1 VNEIANAPPPP
12 ITRRPSAAR
21 TVRLAAWVALV
32 IVLLPGQFC
41 WLWALRGSNLLNH
54 ESTLI
59 YGQLILGA
67 AAVALLALLKTTPAD
82 ALRLSPRASAA
93 IVIVG
98 SILLQAFAVRL
109 LTPVLSDDIFRYR
122 MDGRMWRAGVS
133 PYATSPEQFLT
144 DHASDSADALIPYR
158 DWRTIYPPVS
168 QAVFATARFLD
179 DAFFRSGHGAGYPG
193 AADPRS
199 WRIRATDPA
208 VLRHTLVFRA
218 AFAAFAIGAIVLL
231 VRMLTRAGDSAWWA
245 AILGWN
251 PLLTLETG
259 GMGHQDSLGLFLLL
273 LMIFAARARHFRA
286 AAVALA
292 LACGVK
298 PVAALLLPF
307 LWRQTHE
314 EHSFRAGRRMLLVFA
329 IALAVV
335 FLPLAAQHGWTGWRQ
350 SLAHFGHSWEANGY
364 LYESFKSLFG
374 EGDQGRQMERA
385 KDAARLIAFL
395 AVLAMGLFLWQSRAR
410 LPEAGYWLFMVLL
423 LCAPVA
429 YPWYLIWVIAF
440 IPLLRGPQG
449 YAGLVWAATAA
460 MSYTLWRNADWI
472 WSVPPNW
479 LTAQYLPVLCV
490 LAIEAVRLARV
501 VPMRRVINPQTT
513 SSQ

>member
-1 VNEIANAPPPP
+1 
-12 ITRRPSAAR
+12 
-21 TVRLAAWVALV
+21 
-32 IVLLPGQFC
+32 
-41 WLWALRGSNLLNH
+41 
-54 ESTLI
+54 
-59 YGQLILGA
+59 
-67 AAVALLALLKTTPAD
+67 
-82 ALRLSPRASAA
+82 
-93 IVIVG
+93 
-98 SILLQAFAVRL
+98 
-109 LTPVLSDDIFRYR
+109 
-122 MDGRMWRAGVS
+122 
-133 PYATSPEQFLT
+133 
-144 DHASDSADALIPYR
+144 
-158 DWRTIYPPVS
+158 
-168 QAVFATARFLD
+168 
-179 DAFFRSGHGAGYPG
+179 
-193 AADPRS
+193 
-199 WRIRATDPA
+199 
-208 VLRHTLVFRA
+208 LVFRA